1 MRAQFLCHWQLAE
14 FAEPGKTSWNLEPW
28 RPGVDEGDDGRVRL
42 QSRRYRGAVLMTAW
56 TREQVAALVDH
67 TLLKPEATAADVAAL
82 VDEAAE
88 LGVYAV
94 CVSPSM
100 VAAAVAHRPAGPLVA
115 AVAGFPVR
123 QAPLRRSRPPR
134 PRWPSRPVP
143 RDRHGHRRRGRA
155 GRRLRRGARRYRR
168 GAQRDPGAVLKVIIE
183 SAALMSLSDASTVV
197 AVCRAAADAGADFVK
212 TSTGFHP
219 AGGASV
225 PAVVVDGRHGRRAPR
240 SEGQRRHPDRRRR
253 ASPCSTP
260 VPPGWACPV
269 PAPCSTAWLSAQP
282 VTAPRSR
289 GRRWR
294 AAWSRSGSRTGSSPR
309 YR

>member
-1 MRAQFLCHWQLAE
+1 
-14 FAEPGKTSWNLEPW
+14 
-28 RPGVDEGDDGRVRL
+28 
-42 QSRRYRGAVLMTAW
+42 MTAW

-100 VAAAVAHRPAGPLVA
+100 VEAAVAHRPAGPLVA
-115 AVAGFPVR
+115 AVAGFPSGKHSSEIKAAEAALAVAAGAAEIDMVIDVGAALAGDFAGVR
-123 QAPLRRSRPPR
+123 ADIAAVRN
-134 PRWPSRPVP
+134 
-143 RDRHGHRRRGRA
+143 A
-155 GRRLRRGARRYRR
+155 I
-168 GAQRDPGAVLKVIIE
+168 PGAVLKVIIE
-183 SAALMSLSDASTVV
+183 SAALMSLSDADTVV

-219 AGGASV
+219 GRWRVRACG
-225 PAVVVDGRHGRRAPR
+225 VVDGRHGRRAPR

-253 ASPCSTP
+253 ARPARRRCHPTGTVRYPCRARR
-260 VPPGWACPV
+260 PGLAF
-269 PAPCSTAWLSAQP
+269 QP
-282 VTAPRSR
+282 VTAPRNR